1 MDGFVISRQFSPKES
16 GHPIPGARRL
26 VFSAV
31 PTAAIGLVA
40 VVGLATGCTSSE
52 SAESVG
58 NTPSDSTASLSATTP
73 APVPS
78 AGSISV
84 SVPPARDNAVPG
96 EVGFD
101 PCFEVDDSL
110 ISRVGFDPGSRQR
123 QAAEITGGSLL
134 TKIGCSFRRY
144 PAGGGEGVPTMSL
157 NITTSTETV
166 AEVGGDEDHEVIDS
180 APINGRPAVVYR
192 VAGTTLPACD
202 AVVEAPDG
210 TFGVTLTVA
219 SGLADP
225 SDPCGEIR
233 EATTVLAT
241 ALDG

>member
-1 MDGFVISRQFSPKES
+1 M
-16 GHPIPGARRL
+16 
-26 VFSAV
+26 
-31 PTAAIGLVA
+31 
-40 VVGLATGCTSSE
+40 
-52 SAESVG
+52 
-58 NTPSDSTASLSATTP
+58 
-73 APVPS
+73 
-78 AGSISV
+78 

-110 ISRVGFDPGSRQR
+110 IARVGFDPGSRQR
-123 QAAEITGGSLL
+123 QAAEITGSSLL

-202 AVVEAPDG
+202 VVVEAPDG

-219 SGLADP
+219 PGLADA